1 MSVNIT
7 SKERRKVKKF
17 VDNRY
22 GLTSLMM
29 CIKSKKRYH
38 LNAEDM
44 KELSV
49 EFKDKTGLSIKI
61 PLQDLIQIGI
71 LEKNSD
77 QEYLVTALGKEMLKE
92 W

>member
-29 CIKSKKRYH
+29 CIKSKKRYY

-44 KELSV
+44 KELSE
-49 EFKDKTGLSIKI
+49 EFKDTTGLSIQI

-71 LEKNSD
+71 LEKKSE
-77 QEYLVTALGKEMLKE
+77 EYLVTALGKEMLKE

>member
-1 MSVNIT
+1 MSINIT
-7 SKERRKVKKF
+7 SKERRKLKKAI
-17 VDNRY
+17 DIRY
-22 GLTSLMM
+22 GATDLIL
-29 CIKSKKRYH
+29 CIKRKKRYH

-49 EFKDKTGLSIKI
+49 EFKKKTGLSIKI
-61 PLQDLIQIGI
+61 PLQDLMQIGI